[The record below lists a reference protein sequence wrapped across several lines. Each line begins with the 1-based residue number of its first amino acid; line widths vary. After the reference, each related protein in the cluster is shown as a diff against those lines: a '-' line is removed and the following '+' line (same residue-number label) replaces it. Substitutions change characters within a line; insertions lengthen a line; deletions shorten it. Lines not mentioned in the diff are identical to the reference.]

1 MKKQK
6 IVFLYEGPHPVHA
19 AWAKAVGAK
28 FIADLDP
35 GPKLGK
41 SWLKRFFNA
50 FRRLFILNRIPKD
63 TDVLLLEGGLGFIVG
78 FLFKKFRKGKV
89 IMICSDP
96 LFKILRENKLL
107 GKIGYYMTKNFDGF
121 IATSKLMF
129 NFIPFKNKEI
139 VYPFAYTERFSK
151 IKVNINSKNIIYVGI
166 INKQK
171 GVDRIVK
178 IFFQIQ
184 KKIPEAKLFLVG
196 EGPLKEKI
204 KAINNEAIVLTGFI
218 KNPERYMSKCA
229 IYINLSRLDPF
240 GVGVIEAMAAGLVP
254 IISENVGAKDIV
266 EKIDKSLIVKD
277 EEEATKKIIEL
288 FRNKKKLKALSI
300 KVKKMGI
307 KQNKKNSIK
316 AFKRAFFNFVKNK
329 KIKLFF

>member
-1 MKKQK
+1 
-6 IVFLYEGPHPVHA
+6 
-19 AWAKAVGAK
+19 
-28 FIADLDP
+28 
-35 GPKLGK
+35 
-41 SWLKRFFNA
+41 
-50 FRRLFILNRIPKD
+50 
-63 TDVLLLEGGLGFIVG
+63 
-78 FLFKKFRKGKV
+78 
-89 IMICSDP
+89 
-96 LFKILRENKLL
+96 
-107 GKIGYYMTKNFDGF
+107 
-121 IATSKLMF
+121 SKLMF